1 MNLSAYFITGVAQ
14 LSLIFFMCAFK
25 LIVGEA
31 YLGDPPWKSA
41 FPDLPAGTVVTS
53 SATGIWLSNKINDAE
68 SIWFLLIP
76 LLRSPIF
83 PFCSTDF
90 SSLSGW
96 LFLHTHTLF
105 LSLSLLLSFPDSIQ
119 LFNLVTFFNY
129 DCTLRLQTCCSAF
142 PPVGLPPPRR
152 LLMGK
157 TAASKLILR
166 VSANF
171 HAIRNAVELA
181 LQFGLC
187 GCFSGRFSTRHT
199 VFLQLAGHLRS
210 NFIMINY
217 LAHF

>member
-41 FPDLPAGTVVTS
+41 FPDLPAGTAVTS

-68 SIWFLLIP
+68 SIWFSLIP

-96 LFLHTHTLF
+96 LFSHTHTHTL
-105 LSLSLLLSFPDSIQ
+105 SLSYSLFPIQ
-119 LFNLVTFFNY
+119 Y
-129 DCTLRLQTCCSAF
+129 
-142 PPVGLPPPRR
+142 
-152 LLMGK
+152 
-157 TAASKLILR
+157 
-166 VSANF
+166 
-171 HAIRNAVELA
+171 
-181 LQFGLC
+181 
-187 GCFSGRFSTRHT
+187 
-199 VFLQLAGHLRS
+199 
-210 NFIMINY
+210 NY
-217 LAHF
+217 LIWSLFSITIALCDCKHVVLRFHPSDYLPHEGCWWGRQLRAN